1 MSIKRAIALVVL
13 AAVIALVW
21 VQAGRE
27 ARVYEYSILSPKVEP
42 AAQQEEQPQADQAA
56 QQGEEAAAK
65 EDEQPKEPKLT
76 ALGELLKSLN
86 TKMEDLSGA
95 VGAWGVTAYAPSTA
109 FTDGASGSAAGLL
122 KGLWGGVLYPP
133 QVLSSGRQ
141 LYIEEIEV
149 GAPVAV
155 IDEKLALDLYRIG
168 DPVGREMTIGETTFT
183 IVGITRRHRGVG
195 DQDATW
201 AQVPLKALD
210 KAGIQTTMLTVSM
223 QPLPGAGAYAALSQ
237 GISQWQAGGTFNSL
251 PKEIYRARLPLRLLL
266 CVGGL
271 MLVAITLRLTGRY
284 TRHLVAGSRQ
294 RLQTRYA
301 ARMVPEF
308 VGKGLLVAL
317 LYALN
322 LAAIFFLLQELIAPV
337 YIFPEWVPAILVE
350 PKEIEKTFW
359 TLRAQQ
365 TGLVALRTPQV
376 LRLHFL
382 QRVMTAACALAAV
395 LLLKPYHKLREHVG
409 A

>member
-1 MSIKRAIALVVL
+1 MSIKRAALLVLL
-13 AAVIALVW
+13 AAVMALTW

-27 ARVYEYSILSPKVEP
+27 ARVYEYSILSPKVEAKDTQIEQPKEGTGAEEP
-42 AAQQEEQPQADQAA
+42 AQQQEEQA
-56 QQGEEAAAK
+56 
-65 EDEQPKEPKLT
+65 KEPKLT
-76 ALGELLKSLN
+76 PLGELLKSL
-86 TKMEDLSGA
+86 TGKMEEMSTA
-95 VGAWGVTAYAPSTA
+95 VGAWGLTAYTPGTA
-109 FTDGASGSAAGLL
+109 FTDGAGGSAAGLL
-122 KGLWGGVLYPP
+122 RGVGGGVLYPAP
-133 QVLSSGRQ
+133 VLTAGRHI
-141 LYIEEIEV
+141 YIEEIEA
-149 GAPVAV
+149 GAHVAV
-155 IDEKLALDLYRIG
+155 LDEKLALDLYRIG
-168 DPVGREMTIGETTFT
+168 DPVGRKLMIGEHAFT

-210 KAGIQTTMLTVSM
+210 KANIQTTMLTVAM

-237 GISQWQAGGTFNSL
+237 GISQWRPGGTFDSL

-271 MLVAITLRLTGRY
+271 LLVALTLKLTGRY
-284 TRHLVAGSRQ
+284 ARRLVEGSRL

-301 ARMVPEF
+301 NRMLPEF
-308 VGKGLLVAL
+308 IGKGLLIAL

-337 YIFPEWVPAILVE
+337 YVFPEWVPAILVE

-365 TGLVALRTPQV
+365 TGLVALRTPRV

-382 QRVMTAACALAAV
+382 HRVMAAACALAAAA
-395 LLLKPYHKLREHVG
+395 LMKPYHRLWDAVHG
-409 A
+409 Q